1 MSLGACGEVGK
12 EEVHQRTSGRKHMKT
27 LGKKHP
33 KIYFQA
39 SGENSEG
46 VRSLHLGFGGSLNAI
61 SFGLL
66 SELRQ
71 KLRYL
76 CCLFEQITNR
86 WGGGSFFPAFLP
98 TQIWPINFKNSAKS

>member
-27 LGKKHP
+27 LGKEHP

-76 CCLFEQITNR
+76 CCLFE
-86 WGGGSFFPAFLP
+86 
-98 TQIWPINFKNSAKS
+98 